1 MSYVPS
7 ATRWGLSSANRR
19 ALLIHGLD
27 CSPHTWERVAQP
39 LAQAGYFVVA
49 PTLLGHGFRTGTDF
63 RLTTL
68 AEDLQPFLAETDYDV
83 VIGHSMGAAITT
95 ILLSSLPRSRPISVI
110 LVDPSLEF
118 TPEFIEEKKV
128 EWPNTVANVK
138 SVEAYM
144 AEYPTWTRA
153 DAITRV
159 FGLQACT
166 SPDVVREILGQ
177 NSSWSFGHLL
187 LDVPNN
193 VVVTALVST
202 PEVLDHI
209 PSHPRIRTVFLPGL
223 SHWIQH
229 EAPEKIVDTVL
240 ESATDAPNMPS
251 S

>member
-1 MSYVPS
+1 MV
-7 ATRWGLSSANRR
+7 L
-19 ALLIHGLD
+19 
-27 CSPHTWERVAQP
+27 
-39 LAQAGYFVVA
+39 GYFVVA
-49 PTLLGHGFRTGTDF
+49 PTLLGHGFRPGTDF

-159 FGLQACT
+159 FGLQACA
-166 SPDVVREILGQ
+166 SPDVVREILGV
-177 NSSWSFGHLL
+177 SFISLQLWCALTVRISKILHGR
-187 LDVPNN
+187 LD
-193 VVVTALVST
+193 TCC
-202 PEVLDHI
+202 
-209 PSHPRIRTVFLPGL
+209 
-223 SHWIQH
+223 
-229 EAPEKIVDTVL
+229 
-240 ESATDAPNMPS
+240 
-251 S
+251 